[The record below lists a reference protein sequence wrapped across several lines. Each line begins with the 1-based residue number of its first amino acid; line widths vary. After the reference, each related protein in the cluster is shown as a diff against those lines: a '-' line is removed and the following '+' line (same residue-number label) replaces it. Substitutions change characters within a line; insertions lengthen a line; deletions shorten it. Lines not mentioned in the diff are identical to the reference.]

1 MSKPKPIDAAPP
13 PVATPTPAAI
23 AAEGS
28 TVTTPRRMTRIA
40 TLQALLAQ
48 PEGTRLD
55 ALCTAT
61 GWQKHSVRAALSG
74 LRKTGVIVER
84 YGAEGP
90 GGPLYR
96 IVTGVA
102 TATGAVTNTD
112 HERGTVE

>member
-1 MSKPKPIDAAPP
+1 M
-13 PVATPTPAAI
+13 
-23 AAEGS
+23 
-28 TVTTPRRMTRIA
+28 TTPRRTTRIA

-48 PEGTRLD
+48 PEGARLD
-55 ALCTAT
+55 TLCAAT

-84 YGAEGP
+84 QAAEGP

-102 TATGAVTNTD
+102 TASGAAAQTD